1 MKSTLLLPGKAVET
15 VHNVPTIKS
24 KHFYSQLKKLIIKTQ
39 VSTVYSQVH
48 FSGMSPIHSKY
59 LLYRVMELKSAWN
72 SRKNT

>member
-15 VHNVPTIKS
+15 AIKS